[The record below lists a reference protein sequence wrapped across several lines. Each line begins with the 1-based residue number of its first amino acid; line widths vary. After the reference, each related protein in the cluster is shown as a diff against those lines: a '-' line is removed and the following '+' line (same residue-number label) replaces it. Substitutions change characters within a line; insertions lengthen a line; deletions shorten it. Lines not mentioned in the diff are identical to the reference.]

1 MINTTEAMTSCYLTI
16 DFIFMTKLWTSG
28 AMFFKFYCNLN
39 DEKVVSKEQT
49 RERGEGKEK
58 ESLFSD
64 KPFHQKGQHLNKF
77 HRNFHPQYVL

>member
-49 RERGEGKEK
+49 RERGEKEIY
-58 ESLFSD
+58 SLTNLFTRRA
-64 KPFHQKGQHLNKF
+64 NT
-77 HRNFHPQYVL
+77 